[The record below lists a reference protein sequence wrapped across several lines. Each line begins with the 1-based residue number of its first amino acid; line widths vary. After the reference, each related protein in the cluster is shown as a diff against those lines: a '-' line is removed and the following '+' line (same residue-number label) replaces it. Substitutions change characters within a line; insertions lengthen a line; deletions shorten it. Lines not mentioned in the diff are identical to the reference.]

1 MKFYFIQEK
10 NHIFYVTVEIKKV
23 NDPGLL
29 KGKCG
34 VSQILIPH
42 FHSFPKCSVIGQS
55 CCKVVKN
62 LSGSLPKCG
71 RFQCLKTS
79 LITETTK

>member
-10 NHIFYVTVEIKKV
+10 NDVTVEIKKV
-23 NDPGLL
+23 IDPGLL

-42 FHSFPKCSVIGQS
+42 FHSFPKCSLVFGQS
-55 CCKVVKN
+55 CFKVVKN
-62 LSGSLPKCG
+62 LSRSLPKCG